1 MPASRLVL
9 LTLLL
14 LPTIAGGQTTQPTTV
29 EEKLQTRLA
38 EFSLDG
44 LTLPQA
50 FTAIA
55 DKTRLNI
62 VADWDSLADGNLDRD
77 RKLRGR
83 LFDVTAREAILVA
96 MTDAGAKAP
105 AEIVIDENLVRLKR
119 PLQLITRVYPIGK
132 LIDREKQSRAPSTQP
147 AIEQNDAAAD
157 AVVKAITTTI
167 DSDTWRDF
175 GGTFG
180 ASAVLGRQWIVTQ
193 TTETHA
199 KVEQL
204 LRELEKDDARK

>member
-9 LTLLL
+9 LTLFL

-29 EEKLQTRLA
+29 EEKLQIRLA

-44 LTLPQA
+44 LTLAQA

-62 VADWDSLADGNLDRD
+62 IPDWESISDGNVDRD

-96 MTDAGAKAP
+96 LTEAGARATP
-105 AEIVIDENLVRLKR
+105 DLVVDENLLRLKR
-119 PLQLITRVYPIGK
+119 PIQVITRVYPIGK
-132 LIDREKQSRAPSTQP
+132 LIDREKQSRPPTTQP
-147 AIEQNDAAAD
+147 AMEQNAAATD
-157 AVVKAITTTI
+157 ALVKVITTTI
-167 DSDTWRDF
+167 DADTWRDA
-175 GGTFG
+175 GG
-180 ASAVLGRQWIVTQ
+180 VLGAAAVFGRQLIVTQ
-193 TTETHA
+193 TVETHA
-199 KVEQL
+199 KIEKL
-204 LRELEKDDARK
+204 LRELEKDDAAK